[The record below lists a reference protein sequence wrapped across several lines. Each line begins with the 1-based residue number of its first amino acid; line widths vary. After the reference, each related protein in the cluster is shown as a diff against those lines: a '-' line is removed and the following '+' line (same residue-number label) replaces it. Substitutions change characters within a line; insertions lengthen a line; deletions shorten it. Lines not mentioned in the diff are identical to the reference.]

1 MGDDFIHKVRQTI
14 LDHLDVENF
23 GVGELALEIGLSKAQ
38 LLRKI
43 KAISGKTISEFIR
56 EVRIKEAYK
65 LLKETD
71 LTASEISYQVGFS
84 SPSYFNKCFHD
95 YFGCTPGNC
104 DDKEENSQ
112 VINDE
117 IQVTENDIPL
127 KGNRDF
133 IYGVLITV
141 LIVVVSFL
149 IYKWQ
154 FDDKKDKQ
162 QISIAILPFKNLSE
176 DKENQ
181 YFADGVM
188 DDILSRL
195 STIEELRVIS
205 RTTMERY
212 RKTQKTTP
220 EIAKELNVS
229 HLIESSIQKYGD
241 TVRLIIQL
249 IEAKSDTHIWSKDFK
264 REFRNIFALE
274 SEIARQVA
282 FELHISLTSSDI
294 DKIDVKGTK
303 SIEAFEAYAKGKMY
317 WDRLGKVA
325 LDKALVYFEIAIEED
340 PDWAPPYAGIAEVWA
355 ARMQMN
361 ITPPSVAIRNINIYN
376 NKSLELDSNSA
387 NSYYV
392 KALLSVWTEWNWEK
406 GEREFLKTIELN
418 PNSAR
423 SHMYYAH
430 LLMILKRPKEA
441 IKHAGIALDLDP
453 QNALILTL
461 YVIILNYYGDFEKA
475 IKLAD
480 KAVELDHE
488 NNFAMYHLQE
498 SYQNTGAYTKWFEYW
513 KKLALWDEK
522 TVASIEKIFI
532 EQGYEASIRAIIK
545 VNKDIRSK
553 GGKISYLRQAKRYI
567 KLKKIDKTLDY
578 YILEYELHNP
588 NVPYVSVL
596 TYRFPELKD
605 NQKYKD
611 LMKKMNLPE

>member
-95 YFGCTPGNC
+95 YFGYTPGNC

-117 IQVTENDIPL
+117 IQVTENDIPP
-127 KGNRDF
+127 KGKRDL
-133 IYGVLITV
+133 IYGVIITV

-229 HLIESSIQKYGD
+229 HLMESSIQKYGD

-361 ITPPSVAIRNINIYN
+361 ITPPSVAIRNINKYN

-387 NSYYV
+387 YSYYV

-406 GEREFLKTIELN
+406 GEREFLKTLELN

-475 IKLAD
+475 IILAY

-513 KKLALWDEK
+513 KKNALWDEK
-522 TVASIEKIFI
+522 TVASIEKIFT